1 MTEEHLDD
9 EISLLDLVLVL
20 ARHSRMIFLIPFLTG
35 VIVVGYLLIAKI
47 LPPDQ
52 SPMPDVFTADA
63 SLLWETTQSSAMRA
77 IPSQLA
83 NLAGISTSARSSDRD
98 LIIEFLKSRAGLDL
112 LIEELNLAHEYETRR
127 EARRAIS
134 NAMRV
139 DIDSSTGIVEL
150 SFTHTDPI
158 RATEMVGASI
168 EVIRRFSRQNRS
180 TENSQRQAQLSE
192 QLRMVGNRI
201 EELETNIKDFQRRH
215 GFISAE
221 AVEQEQTATIS
232 DLRSRILLADMQIE
246 AYSDF
251 FMPDDPTVRRLV
263 AERQSYQQLLED
275 IESGRVQLI
284 GNSPAEEARMDVP
297 QLIFDFQRMSREL
310 EVFTNINIR
319 LRQELET
326 LILSGEFLQD
336 SFQVLV
342 PPEVPEEKSGPSRAV
357 TAVVSVFAAFFVS
370 VFAAFVK
377 EYTTRVGDDPSERS
391 KVAEIKYSIRHI
403 LPFSRRERKQEH
415 DVG

>member
-20 ARHSRMIFLIPFLTG
+20 ARHSRMIFLIPFFTG

-63 SLLWETTQSSAMRA
+63 SLLWETTQSTAMSA

-221 AVEQEQTATIS
+221 AVAQEQTATIG

-263 AERQSYQQLLED
+263 AERRSYQQLLED

-326 LILSGEFLQD
+326 LILSGDFLQD

-391 KVAEIKYSIRHI
+391 KVAEIKYSIRLI
-403 LPFSRRERKQEH
+403 LPFSRRERKLEH

>member
-63 SLLWETTQSSAMRA
+63 SLLWETTQSSAMSA

-112 LIEELNLAHEYETRR
+112 LIEELNLTHEYETRR

-134 NAMRV
+134 NAMKV

-158 RATEMVGASI
+158 RATEMVEASI

-221 AVEQEQTATIS
+221 AVAQEQTATIG

-263 AERQSYQQLLED
+263 AERRSYQQLLED

-284 GNSPAEEARMDVP
+284 GNLPAEEARMDVP

-326 LILSGEFLQD
+326 LILSGDFLQD

-391 KVAEIKYSIRHI
+391 KVAEIKYSIRLI